1 MGLEAC
7 SNSCSS
13 TDGCYDKLP
22 QNKNSYS
29 TSRKQ
34 GSEVLVGALPI
45 GMSTCVSKPEPLPC
59 TSMYYIEVHGS
70 SSGLETHDV
79 T

>member
-1 MGLEAC
+1 MFRSDLLIVVPMISFPETRICIA
-7 SNSCSS
+7 
-13 TDGCYDKLP
+13 P
-22 QNKNSYS
+22 
-29 TSRKQ
+29 SRKQ